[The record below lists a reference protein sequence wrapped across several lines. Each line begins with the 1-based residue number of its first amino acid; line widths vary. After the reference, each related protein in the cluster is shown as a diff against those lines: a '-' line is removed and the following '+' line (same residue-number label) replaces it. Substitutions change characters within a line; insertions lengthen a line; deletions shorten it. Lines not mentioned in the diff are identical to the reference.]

1 VVVFVENSKKAEILA
16 KALPYIQ
23 QHKGRT
29 IVIKYGGSAMLD
41 QSLKDAVISDLV
53 LMKCVGINVVVVHG
67 GGPEI
72 NKLLKKVN
80 KESKFINGLRYTDK
94 ETMDL
99 AQMVL
104 AGKINKDLVAMI
116 YKNGGKAVG
125 FCGIDG
131 NMLQA
136 KKIDLADDLGFV
148 GEITK
153 VTTDIII
160 NSTNAGYIPV
170 ISSIALGEDMETVY
184 NINADTAASSI
195 ASALSAE
202 KLILL
207 TDVAGILINPSDP
220 STLIS
225 QLDLDKISVLS
236 SNGILSG
243 GMIPKVKCCS
253 DALKAGVNRTHII
266 DGRVQH
272 SLLLE
277 LFTDEGIGTM
287 IK

>member
-1 VVVFVENSKKAEILA
+1 MENSKKAEILA

-136 KKIDLADDLGFV
+136 KKIDSADDLGFV

-195 ASALSAE
+195 ASALGAE

-207 TDVAGILINPSDP
+207 TDVAGILADPSD
-220 STLIS
+220 SFTLIS
-225 QLDLDKISVLS
+225 QLDLEEISVLS
-236 SNGILSG
+236 SNGILKG

-253 DALKAGVNRTHII
+253 EAIKAGVNRSHII

>member
-1 VVVFVENSKKAEILA
+1 MENSKKAEILA

-41 QSLKDAVISDLV
+41 QSLKDAVINDLV

-94 ETMDL
+94 ETMDI

-136 KKIDLADDLGFV
+136 KKIDSADDLGFV

-195 ASALSAE
+195 ASALGAE

-207 TDVAGILINPSDP
+207 TDVAGILADPSD
-220 STLIS
+220 SFTLIS
-225 QLDLDKISVLS
+225 QLDLEEISVLS
-236 SNGILSG
+236 SNGILKG

-253 DALKAGVNRTHII
+253 DAIKAGVNRSHII